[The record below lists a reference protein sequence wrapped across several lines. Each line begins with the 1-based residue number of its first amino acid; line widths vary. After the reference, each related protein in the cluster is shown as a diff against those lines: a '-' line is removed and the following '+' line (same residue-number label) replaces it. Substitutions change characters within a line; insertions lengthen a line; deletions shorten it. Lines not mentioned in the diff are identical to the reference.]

1 MFDIAFMTAV
11 LSFFVPV
18 SCDLL
23 AAGKTIKRGIRL
35 PLNLIRMRVPPPV
48 PAFIAAILFFLPA
61 RALDNNPSTMLALQD
76 ARLGLDFRSRL
87 HNIHRMAS

>member
-61 RALDNNPSTMLALQD
+61 RVLDNNPSTMLALQD
-76 ARLGLDFRSRL
+76 AIDPLLAYC
-87 HNIHRMAS
+87 NIKIVQGI